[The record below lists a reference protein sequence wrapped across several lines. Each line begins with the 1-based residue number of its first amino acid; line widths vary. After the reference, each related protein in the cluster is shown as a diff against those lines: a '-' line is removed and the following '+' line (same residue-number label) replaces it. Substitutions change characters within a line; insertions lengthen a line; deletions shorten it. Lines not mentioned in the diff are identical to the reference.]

1 MIAKHKEV
9 EKRVRRRRRMIAKH
23 KPSQAQGGGQFYNF
37 TLQHLLGRNAAK
49 ESIIAIHVHP
59 GHIDLVDF
67 DYMYKFVYKSNKMK
81 DFPGQSFF

>member
-1 MIAKHKEV
+1 MIAKD
-9 EKRVRRRRRMIAKH
+9 

-67 DYMYKFVYKSNKMK
+67 DYMYKFV
-81 DFPGQSFF
+81 

>member
-1 MIAKHKEV
+1 MTMV
-9 EKRVRRRRRMIAKH
+9 EKDD
-23 KPSQAQGGGQFYNF
+23 SQAQGDGKFHNF

-67 DYMYKFVYKSNKMK
+67 DNMYKFV
-81 DFPGQSFF
+81 